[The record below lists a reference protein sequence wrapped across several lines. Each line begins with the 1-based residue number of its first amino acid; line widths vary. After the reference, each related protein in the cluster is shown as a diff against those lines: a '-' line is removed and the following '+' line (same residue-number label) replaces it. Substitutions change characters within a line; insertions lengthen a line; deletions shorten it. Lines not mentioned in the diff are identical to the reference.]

1 MRITAVTAVFGL
13 LIVTTFAIGGKEER
27 ELPALPV
34 VPPPPPP
41 GAGSGPNSGP
51 DASRPAEGK
60 PDPAIAQMIEDLG
73 SDDWR
78 TREKAG
84 RDLTAKG
91 EKALPQ
97 MRKAMLATDNP
108 EVQRR
113 LAILVRKL
121 DRERLTEPKRVT
133 LTAKDQTPKQI
144 FDEIAKQTGY
154 RLEFGGGGPETKHSF
169 EFKNTPFWQAMDAV
183 ANAAGFTVYAEY
195 DDDTI
200 RVYNQDST
208 NPYVAYA
215 GPFRLLATNISTNRS
230 VQLSGIS
237 KRGGTPRANEYM
249 NLNFQIQ
256 SEPKNPMLGIMQP
269 ELLEAKDELGGSLLP
284 PQERNNIRSNYFN
297 GGYRG
302 HNTYMSVNLTRGD
315 RAATTLKSL
324 KGRVGVVLLSATVPE
339 LVVTDPL
346 KVKKKSFTG
355 RTTELEVEG
364 VDEDANQKGVYL
376 VSLVA
381 KKRGQNDPDQLR
393 GNEDY
398 IWSQSLWQRMELF
411 DEKGNKYFCYGP
423 TVHNNNNGSVQL
435 VVQFGP
441 NDRRTGRPGAAKLGP
456 PAKFTLNEWL
466 TVTHEVNFEFKD
478 IPLP

>member
-1 MRITAVTAVFGL
+1 
-13 LIVTTFAIGGKEER
+13 
-27 ELPALPV
+27 
-34 VPPPPPP
+34 
-41 GAGSGPNSGP
+41 
-51 DASRPAEGK
+51 
-60 PDPAIAQMIEDLG
+60 MIEDLS

-84 RDLTAKG
+84 RDLAAKG
-91 EKALPQ
+91 EKALAQ

-113 LAILVRKL
+113 LAVLVRKI
-121 DRERLTEPKRVT
+121 DRDRLVEPKRVT

-169 EFKNTPFWQAMDAV
+169 EFNNTPFWQAMDAV
-183 ANAAGFTVYAEY
+183 ADAAGFTVYAEY

-200 RVYNQDST
+200 RVYNQDAT
-208 NPYVAYA
+208 NPHVAYS
-215 GPFRLLATNISTNRS
+215 GPFRIVATNINTSRS
-230 VQLSGIS
+230 IQLSGIS
-237 KRGGTPRANEYM
+237 KRGGNPHPTEYM
-249 NLNFQIQ
+249 NLSFQIQ
-256 SEPKNPMLGIMQP
+256 SEPKNPMLGTTQP
-269 ELLEAKDELGGSLLP
+269 ELSEAKDDLGGSLLP
-284 PQERNNIRSNYFN
+284 PQERNNFRSSNYLN

-302 HNTYMSVNLTRGD
+302 HNTYMSVNLNRGD
-315 RAATTLKSL
+315 RGATTLKTL
-324 KGRVGVVLLSATVPE
+324 KGRVGVVLLSGTVPE
-339 LVVTDPL
+339 VVVADPL
-346 KVKKKSFTG
+346 KVKKKTFTG
-355 RTTELEVEG
+355 HTTELVGES

-381 KKRGQNDPDQLR
+381 KRRGQADPGQIR

-398 IWSQSLWQRMELF
+398 VWSQSLWQRMELF

-423 TVHNNNNGSVQL
+423 TVHNNNPGAVQL

-441 NDRRTGRPGAAKLGP
+441 DDRRTGRPGPKLGP
-456 PAKFTLNEWL
+456 PTKFVLNEW
-466 TVTHEVNFEFKD
+466 VTTNHEVKFEFKD